1 MSSKPLWLK
10 AVLRVERAI
19 GKPVEAAVRRDTY
32 FELVTK
38 ATRATGKVKR
48 TVSGASTKVLHK
60 VNLPAGSDMQRMR
73 EQLLRMERRLNR
85 LTEGIEELDDAAR
98 KRAPVDGSPPERTP
112 VD

>member
-10 AVLRVERAI
+10 AVLRVERAVGGPI
-19 GKPVEAAVRRDTY
+19 EAAVRSDTY

-38 ATRATGKVKR
+38 ATRASGKVKR
-48 TVSGASTKVLHK
+48 TVSGTSTKVLHK
-60 VNLPAGSDMQRMR
+60 ANLPAGSDMQRMR

-85 LTEGIEELDDAAR
+85 LTEGIEELDDAAP
-98 KRAPVDGSPPERTP
+98 KRAPVDGSPPEPTP

>member
-10 AVLRVERAI
+10 AVLRVERAV
-19 GKPVEAAVRRDTY
+19 GKPVEAAVRSDTY

-48 TVSGASTKVLHK
+48 TVSGTSTKVLHK